1 MRVWGTPPVAA
12 SSPVPG
18 TFEHRSSVRSKRLV
32 AAIGLGI
39 LGALGIGGAVYAAL
53 DKAVTISVDG
63 RVQTIHTFGSTV
75 ADALREADISVGPR
89 DVVAPAPSASIS
101 DGTRIAVRYARPLT
115 LTIDGETRTHWVT
128 ARNVGQALEELGV
141 RATGG
146 TLSVSRSMGI
156 ARRGLDVELR
166 TLKDI
171 TIKHDKTTTTL
182 SAPVLTVR
190 DALAAAGLRV
200 DSDDRVR
207 PPAPTQLEDGDTI
220 TITRIKVTTQS
231 VTQRIPFKTIRRT
244 DSSMYE
250 DESRVERA
258 GEPGTRARVLRVTYV
273 DGRKAKVEVLSERVL
288 AKPVDKI
295 VVVGTKER
303 PSSSGR
309 VGGGVDDL
317 NWAALAQCES
327 GGNPRAVNPAGYYGL
342 YQFSLPTWRS
352 VGGTGNPIDA
362 SPEEQTYRAKL
373 LYKRA
378 GAGQWPV
385 CGSRLFT

>member
-1 MRVWGTPPVAA
+1 M
-12 SSPVPG
+12 
-18 TFEHRSSVRSKRLV
+18 RSKTLV
-32 AAIGLGI
+32 GAVGIGL
-39 LGALGIGGAVYAAL
+39 LGVLGIGGAAYATL

-63 RVQTIHTFGSTV
+63 KVRTVHTFGSTV
-75 ADALREADISVGPR
+75 ADALREADIRTGPR

-128 ARNVGQALEELGV
+128 ARNVRQALDELGV
-141 RATGG
+141 RAMGG
-146 TLSVSRSMGI
+146 KLSVSRSVGI
-156 ARRGLDVELR
+156 AREGLDVELR
-166 TLKDI
+166 TLKDV
-171 TIKHDKTTTTL
+171 TIEHDKTTTTL

-190 DALAAAGLRV
+190 EALAAAGLRV
-200 DSDDRVR
+200 DSDDRLR
-207 PPAPTQLEDGDTI
+207 PPPQTRLEDGDTI
-220 TITRIKVTTQS
+220 TITRIKTTTRS
-231 VTQRIPFKTIRRT
+231 VTERIPFKTIRRT

-258 GEPGTRARVLRVTYV
+258 GEPGTKARVLRITYV
-273 DGRKAKVEVLSERVL
+273 DGRKAKVRVLSEKIL
-288 AKPVDKI
+288 SKPVNKV

-303 PSSSGR
+303 PSDSGGP

-317 NWAALAQCES
+317 NWAALAECES
-327 GGNPRAVNPAGYYGL
+327 GGNPKAVNPAGYYGL

-373 LYKRA
+373 LYKKA

-385 CGSRLFT
+385 CGSRLFS